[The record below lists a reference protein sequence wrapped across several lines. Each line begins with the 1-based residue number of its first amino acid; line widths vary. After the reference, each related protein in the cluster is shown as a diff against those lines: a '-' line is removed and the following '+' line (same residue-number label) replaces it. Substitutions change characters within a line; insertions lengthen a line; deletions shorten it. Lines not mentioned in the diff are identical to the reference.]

1 MTGVCRIK
9 DLHMHTKITNIH
21 AYIYTCIH
29 LHAYT
34 CMHTYT
40 ISHNY
45 KALHNDIVYNIYM
58 NLEEHRLKHIIC
70 SIVLRYFEQFVLT
83 Y

>member
-1 MTGVCRIK
+1 
-9 DLHMHTKITNIH
+9 MHTYTH
-21 AYIYTCIH
+21 VYIYMH
-29 LHAYT
+29 T

-83 Y
+83 D

>member
-1 MTGVCRIK
+1 M
-9 DLHMHTKITNIH
+9 
-21 AYIYTCIH
+21 YTF
-29 LHAYT
+29 T

-45 KALHNDIVYNIYM
+45 KALHNDIVYIIYM

-83 Y
+83 D